1 MTELIERL
9 LKGEGKLSL
18 LLLEAKEYAD
28 QSGNTKFTE
37 FIDCEINGYVKK
49 SLPDYREL
57 NSEIVGTIQDSYGR
71 VTHKEYPLD
80 FSVLSKDLG
89 KDISKTN
96 IPDGIA
102 FIESNFE
109 HLKSQTVL
117 KPIPIQ
123 MVKMLDEIFSYNNQ
137 GLHLVAASF
146 KFGRAS
152 VDFILSKVRQELI
165 LGLKRIELKE
175 KTEIKS
181 MVSLN
186 NAGSSKKVFVTYA
199 WENKEHNG
207 TVISFVNF
215 LREKGYDATMDRKES
230 QEEAAINFNQMMVDG
245 IRSVEKVI
253 VILSPKYKERA
264 DETKGGVGFEFSI
277 ILEQLKITKNKFI
290 FVSFGKSDYKD
301 ITPIAIGGREILNLK
316 TEQDEHDFNNLF
328 AKLESKNTIVFS
340 EVSDE
345 KVKIKKKVIKP
356 FKL

>member
-18 LLLEAKEYAD
+18 LLLEAKEYAE
-28 QSGNTKFTE
+28 QSEDKELIE
-37 FIDCEINGYVKK
+37 FIDSEINGYAEK
-49 SLPDYREL
+49 SLPNYREI

-71 VTHKEYPLD
+71 ITHNEYPLD
-80 FSVLSKDLG
+80 FSVISKDLG
-89 KDISKTN
+89 MDISKTN

-102 FIESNFE
+102 FIESNIE

-117 KPIPIQ
+117 KPMPIQ
-123 MVKMLDEIFSYNNQ
+123 MVKMLDEIFTYNNQ

-146 KFGRAS
+146 KFGRAT
-152 VDFILSKVRQELI
+152 VEFILSKVRQELV
-165 LGLKRIELKE
+165 LGLKRIQQKE

-186 NAGSSKKVFVTYA
+186 STDSNKKVFVTYA
-199 WENKEHNG
+199 WENEEHND

-215 LREKGYDATMDRKES
+215 LREKGYDATMDRKKT
-230 QEEAAINFNQMMVDG
+230 QEETAINFNQMMVDG
-245 IRSVEKVI
+245 IRTVDKVI

-277 ILEQLKITKNKFI
+277 ILEQLKSTNNKFI

-301 ITPIAIGGREILNLK
+301 ITPIAIGGREILDLK
-316 TEQDEHDFNNLF
+316 KEQDEHGFNNLF

-340 EVSDE
+340 DVSDE
-345 KVKIKKKVIKP
+345 KVEVKQKEIKP